1 MPALSGA
8 GAEAVGRY
16 SAGETV
22 CVVLPGGEL
31 PDAAGQ
37 LRDGGGLPGPS
48 ARSDGPD
55 RSELPGW
62 CVEGDVA
69 CVARALL
76 DGLPVEL
83 RGPAAWLPQAS
94 SRLGAAA
101 SGPRTT
107 LWVTDEIL
115 ALGPGEA
122 VLRPPSLSV
131 GIGAGRGVSG
141 ADVVGLVER
150 SLAGAGLSVRCVAEL
165 ATVDAKAGEPGL
177 LAAADRLKLPL
188 RSYPAHVLAAV
199 EVPNPSD
206 VTRAATG
213 TPSVAEAAAV
223 TAAGDGARLVVP
235 KAKSR
240 AGDGTSAM
248 ATAAV
253 ARVRA
258 HRGRMPEDPAR
269 YASLLRRIL
278 EGPRAGA
285 AYGNGA
291 RHGDGDA
298 YAG

>member
-1 MPALSGA
+1 M
-8 GAEAVGRY
+8 
-16 SAGETV
+16 
-22 CVVLPGGEL
+22 
-31 PDAAGQ
+31 
-37 LRDGGGLPGPS
+37 
-48 ARSDGPD
+48 
-55 RSELPGW
+55 
-62 CVEGDVA
+62 A

-76 DGLPVEL
+76 DGLPLEL
-83 RGPAAWLPQAS
+83 RGPAAWLPQGS
-94 SRLGAAA
+94 SHLGAAA
-101 SGPRTT
+101 SGPRTA

-150 SLAGAGLSVRCVAEL
+150 TLAEAGLSVRCVAEL
-165 ATVDAKAGEPGL
+165 ATVDAKVGEPGL
-177 LAAADRLKLPL
+177 LAAADRLELPL
-188 RSYPAHVLAAV
+188 SSYPAHVLAAV
-199 EVPNPSD
+199 EVPNSSN

-213 TPSVAEAAAV
+213 TPSVAEAAAM

-240 AGDGTSAM
+240 AGDGTSPM

-258 HRGRMPEDPAR
+258 YGGRMPQDPAR